1 MGMAG
6 GIFGLLWKGW
16 RMKREI
22 KKGQFGQFAFWLQN
36 CTGSQEPYI
45 SVGIRDF
52 RIGLEIP
59 KVIAR

>member
-1 MGMAG
+1 
-6 GIFGLLWKGW
+6 
-16 RMKREI
+16 MKREI
-22 KKGQFGQFAFWLQN
+22 EKGQFGQVAFWLQN

-59 KVIAR
+59 RVIAR

>member
-6 GIFGLLWKGW
+6 AFLGGW

-59 KVIAR
+59 RVIAR